1 MKRAA
6 VDMDD
11 GLLDPGRA
19 RTTVSEFVTEG
30 LTDAAET
37 RALDAVAGAFKLR
50 ITSAM
55 RVAGDPVAAQLVPDA
70 WELPVPPEKIAGLV
84 DD

>member
-1 MKRAA
+1 MTP
-6 VDMDD
+6 D
-11 GLLDPGRA
+11 GRGP
-19 RTTVSEFVTEG
+19 TVSEFVTEG
-30 LTDAAET
+30 LTDAAEA